1 MKRLREL
8 ILGHRVAAAIVAAVL
23 VAFVG
28 WEAYTMVGQSA
39 PAPASITP
47 RAAGAAAP
55 PAPGQPGMA
64 AGAAGPSGSAALRAA
79 GHLAGVPAPR
89 LPGAPSDA
97 TATAGAAPGAAAPR
111 AAVPAAPVQSAAAP
125 SDAVS
130 LAGTTA
136 PQPAT
141 GRPDP
146 FSPLA
151 TAGVGGPS
159 NPPLPPVPPLAPGAL
174 PPGGGT
180 AFAPGVPAPTGPGSF
195 HLMGILSG
203 PTALAI
209 LGDGAGSYI
218 VQPGDTVTP
227 GVRITAIDTANRT
240 VTLAS
245 KDHSWQLALLP
256 VGGGT
261 AR

>member
-8 ILGHRVAAAIVAAVL
+8 ILGHRIAAAIMGAAVL
-23 VAFVG
+23 AFVG
-28 WEAYTMVGQSA
+28 WEVYGMVGQSA
-39 PAPASITP
+39 PVPASITP

-55 PAPGQPGMA
+55 PAPGQPGMT
-64 AGAAGPSGSAALRAA
+64 AGAAAGPSGSAALRAA

-89 LPGAPSDA
+89 LPGAPADA
-97 TATAGAAPGAAAPR
+97 SAAAGAAPAAAAPH
-111 AAVPAAPVQSAAAP
+111 AAVPTASVPSAAAP

-130 LAGTTA
+130 LAGATT

-151 TAGVGGPS
+151 TTGVGGPS
-159 NPPLPPVPPLAPGAL
+159 SPPLPPVPPLAPGAL
-174 PPGGGT
+174 PPG
-180 AFAPGVPAPTGPGSF
+180 AVASAPGVPAPPGPGSF

-227 GVRITAIDTANRT
+227 GVRMVAIDMASRT

>member
-1 MKRLREL
+1 MKRFREF
-8 ILGHRVAAAIVAAVL
+8 IRGHRAAAAIVAAVV

-28 WEAYTMVGQSA
+28 WEVYAMVGQSA
-39 PAPASITP
+39 PAPASSMT
-47 RAAGAAAP
+47 RHAAAP
-55 PAPGQPGMA
+55 AADQPGMT
-64 AGAAGPSGSAALRAA
+64 AGAAAGPSGSAALRAV

-89 LPGAPSDA
+89 LPGAPPDA
-97 TATAGAAPGAAAPR
+97 SAAAGAAPGAVAP
-111 AAVPAAPVQSAAAP
+111 SAAAP
-125 SDAVS
+125 SDATSVG
-130 LAGTTA
+130 GTA
-136 PQPAT
+136 AAQPAT

-151 TAGVGGPS
+151 TAGAGGPA

-174 PPGGGT
+174 PPGAS
-180 AFAPGVPAPTGPGSF
+180 AFAPGVPAAPGPGSF

-203 PTALAI
+203 PSALAI

-227 GVRITAIDTANRT
+227 GVRMVAIDTANRT

-245 KDHSWQLALLP
+245 KDQSWQIPLLP
-256 VGGGT
+256 LGGGT